1 MADKEEL
8 EITIS
13 DSGDIDTHVIGTK
26 GKKCLDMTKSLEDA
40 LGVVVSRETQSS
52 FYEQDDKTRISVTG
66 M

>member
-13 DSGDIDTHVIGTK
+13 DSGDIDIHVIGTK

-52 FYEQDDKTRISVTG
+52 FYEQDDKNRISLTR

>member
-13 DSGDIDTHVIGTK
+13 DSGDIDIHVIGTK
-26 GKKCLDMTKSLEDA
+26 GKRCLDMIKSLEDA